1 MRTIPPPK
9 SNPRKANGHRRR
21 QVRARVLA
29 EETHCWYYKCRQP
42 VDKTLPAG
50 HDLAPEVHE
59 IIPVSRGGS
68 PTERAN
74 CTLTHRRCNREIGN
88 RTPTELAI
96 ESHPRPAIRTSRA
109 W

>member
-1 MRTIPPPK
+1 MRTTPPK

-21 QVRARVLA
+21 EVCKRVLA
-29 EETHCWYYKCRQP
+29 EETHCWYCHNP

-68 PTERAN
+68 PIERAN
-74 CTLTHRRCNREIGN
+74 TTLTHRLCNRIIGN
-88 RTPTELAI
+88 RTPNELAQQT
-96 ESHPRPAIRTSRA
+96 HPKPPVRTSRT